1 MTSSLSSV
9 FCAGL
14 EITEMYQ
21 PDPDR
26 LRQFWS
32 SLQDL
37 WITLYSYKLPTAAA
51 ITGHSPAGGCLL
63 SLCCD
68 YRVMQGPKYTI
79 GLNETLLGIVAPF
92 WFKDSM
98 LNTVGQRHTELALML
113 GTLFT
118 ADQAREIGLVDAVVT
133 DREECVQAAH
143 QMVTK
148 LIKIPSEARHVSKML
163 MRQETLDKLVNNKEE
178 DIEHFA
184 NFVTQPVI
192 QKPLGMYLE
201 ALKAKSKK
209 K

>member
-1 MTSSLSSV
+1 
-9 FCAGL
+9 
-14 EITEMYQ
+14 
-21 PDPDR
+21 
-26 LRQFWS
+26 
-32 SLQDL
+32 
-37 WITLYSYKLPTAAA
+37 
-51 ITGHSPAGGCLL
+51 
-63 SLCCD
+63 
-68 YRVMQGPKYTI
+68 MQGPKYTI

-98 LNTVGQRHTELALML
+98 LNTVGQRQTELALML

-118 ADQAREIGLVDAVVT
+118 ADQALAIGLVDKVVGE
-133 DREECVQAAH
+133 RGECVGAAH
-143 QMVTK
+143 DMVTK
-148 LIKIPSEARHVSKML
+148 LVRIPSEARHVSKML
-163 MRQETLDKLVNNKEE
+163 MRQETLDKLLSQKEQ